1 MIITKH
7 GDADIIEAN
16 IIPFTCTRCGCE
28 FKATRAEANV
38 TTKEKDIGTLFAAIL
53 EQESVDLIYKINCP
67 ECGEELTKDAP
78 KADEVKED

>member
-16 IIPFTCTRCGCE
+16 IIPFTCTKCGCE
-28 FKATRAEANV
+28 FKATRSETNV
-38 TTKEKDIGTLFAAIL
+38 TTKINDIGSLFAAVL

-67 ECGEELTKDAP
+67 ECGEELIKDAP
-78 KADEVKED
+78 AEEAKED